1 MKLLAGTS
9 NGVFAI
15 ENGVAR
21 QVHGSGDVRDLI
33 SSGERVFASTGA
45 GLYRSDDAGESW
57 QLAGMVDREVWQT
70 RSAGNG
76 VWYAGTQ
83 PPGLFRSTDDGDSW
97 SEVGSF
103 AQAPEAADWSLPTK
117 PISPARARALV
128 IDRDDPKRIWVGV
141 EVGGIMRT
149 DDGGTSWALV
159 VPGDNPDLHMIY
171 AHPQKPEELYASAGY
186 GRLDGVAEMVEGN
199 AGVFRSDDGGVTWH
213 YAWKGITPR
222 YTRPMCVDRSL
233 HPCGVPAP
241 CGSTRRH
248 RSGPGVRPERRFL
261 GGQNALRPGV
271 RRQPHPVARRVDP
284 GPHRARALR
293 PQWGGHGRRRCHP
306 THHESPSRQGS
317 RARSRP

>member
-21 QVHGSGDVRDLI
+21 QVRGSGDVRDLI

-117 PISPARARALV
+117 ADKSGARAR
-128 IDRDDPKRIWVGV
+128 
-141 EVGGIMRT
+141 
-149 DDGGTSWALV
+149 
-159 VPGDNPDLHMIY
+159 PGH
-171 AHPQKPEELYASAGY
+171 
-186 GRLDGVAEMVEGN
+186 
-199 AGVFRSDDGGVTWH
+199 
-213 YAWKGITPR
+213 
-222 YTRPMCVDRSL
+222 RP
-233 HPCGVPAP
+233 G
-241 CGSTRRH
+241 
-248 RSGPGVRPERRFL
+248 RPEAHL
-261 GGQNALRPGV
+261 GRC
-271 RRQPHPVARRVDP
+271 R
-284 GPHRARALR
+284 
-293 PQWGGHGRRRCHP
+293 GGR
-306 THHESPSRQGS
+306 HH
-317 RARSRP
+317 AH